1 MSETL
6 FAMPSTLSGAARVMD
21 LWGVFDDYNTSL
33 TPDEADEVAITLDW
47 LAVGDALRLGLLR
60 HDVESSGQG
69 RLPL

>member
-1 MSETL
+1 
-6 FAMPSTLSGAARVMD
+6 MD